1 MEKNPNLA
9 REIIEEELS
18 GVFNW
23 VLEGLKRILEP
34 NRKGFTYSKHIDNT
48 NKRIERNS
56 NSVALFMCDE
66 NLQPSSENMRKQR
79 RCMIDTKTS
88 VKIIITELQAN
99 MSF

>member
-66 NLQPSSENMRKQR
+66 NLQPSSEKHEEAKTLYDRY
-79 RCMIDTKTS
+79 KTS